1 MFNPYKTGEWAIYKG
16 QIVRVLS
23 INHKAPYRVC
33 IEFETD
39 DEYLIG
45 SDWVNNS
52 TLTPLDP
59 AVSSLLSSL
68 NTTTNER

>member
-16 QIVRVLS
+16 QIVRVLY
-23 INHKAPYRVC
+23 IHHKAPYRVC
-33 IEFETD
+33 IEIEATNH
-39 DEYLIG
+39 IV
-45 SDWVNNS
+45 SNDWVHNS
-52 TLTPLDP
+52 TLSPLDP

>member
-16 QIVRVLS
+16 QIVRVLA
-23 INHKAPYRVC
+23 IHHKTPYRVQIC
-33 IEFETD
+33 VDTSETMW
-39 DEYLIG
+39 YI
-45 SDWVNNS
+45 DWVHNS
-52 TLTPLDP
+52 ALTPLDP